1 MNEQEITNYV
11 LSLIPKE
18 EKDRVFKQ
26 EYCAIGT
33 DFIGFM
39 ETYYYLSKIIPKE
52 YTVYDFGCAYNP
64 QCYLFQ
70 DHAKFIAVNPEE
82 IDGKEV
88 FKAFFKTSFGLNK
101 NVENI
106 EININIPI

>member
-33 DFIGFM
+33 DFYRLYGNIL
-39 ETYYYLSKIIPKE
+39 LSI
-52 YTVYDFGCAYNP
+52 
-64 QCYLFQ
+64 
-70 DHAKFIAVNPEE
+70 
-82 IDGKEV
+82 
-88 FKAFFKTSFGLNK
+88 K
-101 NVENI
+101 NHT
-106 EININIPI
+106 

>member
-52 YTVYDFGCAYNP
+52 YTVYDLVVPIIHNAIY
-64 QCYLFQ
+64 
-70 DHAKFIAVNPEE
+70 
-82 IDGKEV
+82 
-88 FKAFFKTSFGLNK
+88 FKTMQNLLLSIQK
-101 NVENI
+101 K
-106 EININIPI
+106 

>member
-39 ETYYYLSKIIPKE
+39 ETYYYLSKSYLKNILSMILVVPIIHNAI
-52 YTVYDFGCAYNP
+52 Y
-64 QCYLFQ
+64 
-70 DHAKFIAVNPEE
+70 
-82 IDGKEV
+82 
-88 FKAFFKTSFGLNK
+88 FKTMQNLLLSIQK
-101 NVENI
+101 K
-106 EININIPI
+106 